1 MSHLMPSQEITD
13 ELVAVLARIIII
25 GIGVA
30 YYDEVVGLLILLVVA
45 LLLLD
50 ASVLC
55 DGRGDK
61 WKRGAKKGGEH
72 GHMVSRL

>member
-45 LLLLD
+45 LL
-50 ASVLC
+50 
-55 DGRGDK
+55 
-61 WKRGAKKGGEH
+61 
-72 GHMVSRL
+72 

>member
-1 MSHLMPSQEITD
+1 MSHLMPSQELTD
-13 ELVAVLARIIII
+13 ELVSVLARIIII

-50 ASVLC
+50 ASVLS
-55 DGRGDK
+55 DGQG
-61 WKRGAKKGGEH
+61 GKKGGKKGRRAWPH
-72 GHMVSRL
+72 G